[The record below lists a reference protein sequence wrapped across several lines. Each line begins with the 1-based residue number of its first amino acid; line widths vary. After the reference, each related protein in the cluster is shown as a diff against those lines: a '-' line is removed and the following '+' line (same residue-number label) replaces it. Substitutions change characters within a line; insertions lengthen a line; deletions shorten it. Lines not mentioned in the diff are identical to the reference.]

1 MSDLFALRVL
11 VVDHDTRS
19 RDELANELNALGFV
33 VVDAPTALTSAPPE
47 ADVVIVDVTRTESG
61 SALDALPAIRA
72 AFPAIAVVLCTS
84 HETEQLG
91 ADDAQRSHAAA
102 LLLKPIPV
110 TVLDATVR
118 LAALR
123 ARELAEAREEAAQ
136 AKSQLEAR
144 KLIERA
150 KGILMRRTG
159 SSEQEA
165 YRIMQRTSQ
174 DKSVPM
180 VNIAKAVLDSE
191 PGLHHV
197 S

>member
-19 RDELANELNALGFV
+19 RDELATELNALGFL
-33 VVDAPTALTSAPPE
+33 VVDAPTEMTSSPPE
-47 ADVVIVDVTRTESG
+47 ADVVILDVTRTEEG
-61 SALDALPAIRA
+61 SALDMLPAIRE
-72 AFPAIAVVLCTS
+72 AFPSIAVVLCTS
-84 HETEQLG
+84 HETEQLC
-91 ADDAQRSHAAA
+91 ADDAERSHASA

-118 LAALR
+118 LAAMR
-123 ARELAEAREEAAQ
+123 ARELASAREEAAQ
-136 AKSQLEAR
+136 AKAQLEAR

-191 PGLHHV
+191 PGLHV